1 MSLARIVEFAVRRR
15 GVVLA
20 IWAAGFLFALS
31 SVRDLSIDAVPDVTN
46 TQVSILT
53 SASGLS
59 PLEVEQYLT
68 FPIETA
74 MNGMPRVEEIRS
86 ISRTAVSAVTVVFQE
101 GIDVWFARQMV
112 SERLKL
118 AENDIPH
125 GYGRPELGP
134 VSTGLGEIYEF
145 YLASKK
151 HTPMELRTLLDWVV
165 AIKLRSVPGVVEVN
179 GMGGEAKQYQVVLD
193 PKRLAGYR
201 LSLGDIQEHP
211 REEQRRRSAP
221 ATSRR
226 TASRSSSAPT
236 PSSTASRRSRT
247 PS

>member
-1 MSLARIVEFAVRRR
+1 MSLGRIVEFAVRRR

-20 IWAAGFLFALS
+20 IWAAVFLFALA

-53 SASGLS
+53 SAPGLS

-74 MNGMPRVEEIRS
+74 MNGVPRVEEIRS

-101 GIDVWFARQMV
+101 GVDVWFARQRV

-118 AENDIPH
+118 AENDIPE

-134 VSTGLGEIYEF
+134 ASTGLGEIYEF
-145 YLASKK
+145 YLASTK
-151 HTPMELRTLLDWVV
+151 HTPMELRTLLDWHVG
-165 AIKLRSVPGVVEVN
+165 ITLRAVTGAGEVSGV
-179 GMGGEAKQYQVVLD
+179 GGEAKRYQGLLDRKRRPGYGLSRQAFKNILDENTAAMAAAYIESSRESFVV
-193 PKRLAGYR
+193 
-201 LSLGDIQEHP
+201 
-211 REEQRRRSAP
+211 
-221 ATSRR
+221 
-226 TASRSSSAPT
+226 APT